1 MDIEEIKQRIRQEIL
16 NAQFPELAD
25 IDPQVK
31 SGPAESQL
39 RALRR
44 SRAFLTEDD
53 LRAIPLEHQFTY
65 RRLEDELYPFDKTV
79 VVVTNDEGETD
90 FIIESK

>member
-1 MDIEEIKQRIRQEIL
+1 MDIEKIKQRIRQEIL
-16 NAQFPELAD
+16 SAHFPELAD
-25 IDPQVK
+25 IEPQVQ

-44 SRAFLTEDD
+44 SRAILTEDD
-53 LRAIPLEHQFTY
+53 IRAIPVEHQFTY
-65 RRLEDELYPFDKTV
+65 RRLEDEHYPIDKTV